1 MALINEISKEQLRTI
16 VERIESLED
25 EKTKVTDLIKEIY
38 SESKGQGYDVKAL
51 RQIIR
56 MRSMKKEELAHQEEL
71 LDLYRQAL
79 GI

>member
-1 MALINEISKEQLRTI
+1 MALINEVSKEHLRTI

-56 MRSMKKEELAHQEEL
+56 MRKMRKEDLAHQEEL